1 MRKILAFLLSA
12 MLVAAMAGCSGGASS
27 ESSESTPAASQSQAA
42 SSAPAE
48 SAPAESEAP
57 AESTPAESTPAESEA
72 PAESTPAE
80 SAPAESEAPAESTPA
95 QGTDSQAE
103 AYLAQVEGLNTATA
117 EFALAIINAMNTDDV
132 AQVSAGLEEVRA
144 TKQPFLDFAAITPPA
159 GYEQAHADLAAACTD
174 FADYVDRYVDLLQG
188 AMNGTIDP
196 ASEEFA
202 QQGAAMTTE
211 MESIGAAMEA
221 AILAVQSVQ

>member
-27 ESSESTPAASQSQAA
+27 ESSESAPAASQSQAA

-57 AESTPAESTPAESEA
+57 AESAPAESTPAESEA
-72 PAESTPAE
+72 PAESTPA
-80 SAPAESEAPAESTPA
+80 
-95 QGTDSQAE
+95 QGADSQAE